1 MKRSLLALIP
11 VLAFTAVLAG
21 CGDKKGPGP
30 VAAKNFSE
38 YTDEFLKFSIRY
50 PSDWKSGVSAGSQ
63 AVFYSNPGVADGFI
77 RYEPKGQKGAKIDIH
92 AMKGGQEDLNK
103 SITELKDPFT
113 DQKVFK
119 EPEQVTLNGMPA
131 TKISY
136 SFDVD
141 DTKFTA
147 ERFYVMKDSVVTY
160 LETAV
165 IGEYSDYAAIFD
177 SARASFKPGVMAVAA
192 APRVD
197 STGAV
202 TRGDSD
208 LVEPPAA
215 TMKSYSGQYFSID
228 YPSNFNPGT
237 SRAGGAL
244 ASMNFAGARNDS
256 YFQVDVID
264 PKGADLASIVEQN
277 KRNYGGKA
285 ASATKVGGA
294 NAFVFNYGGKDV
306 GSRAYFTI
314 AGNGKLYRITVNW
327 FRPQQD
333 SYLPAFEKA
342 VASFKA
348 K

>member
-11 VLAFTAVLAG
+11 VLTLAVAVAA
-21 CGDKKGPGP
+21 CGGKKESGP
-30 VAAKNFSE
+30 VAAKSFAQ
-38 YTDEFLKFSIRY
+38 YTDEFLKFGVRY
-50 PSDWKSGVSAGSQ
+50 PSDWKAGVSAGSQ
-63 AVFYSNPGVADGFI
+63 AVFYSNAAAADGFI
-77 RYEPKGQKGAKIDIH
+77 RYEPNKQRGAKIDVH
-92 AMKGGQEDLNK
+92 AVKGGQEDLNK
-103 SITELKDPFT
+103 SIAELKDPFT
-113 DQKVFK
+113 DPKVFK
-119 EPEQVTLNGMPA
+119 EPEQVTLNGLPA

-136 SFDVD
+136 SFEVE

-147 ERFYVMKDSVVTY
+147 ERYYVMKDSVVSY

-165 IGEYSDYAAIFD
+165 IGDYNDYAAIFD
-177 SARASFKPGVMAVAA
+177 TARASFQPGMVTSV

-197 STGAV
+197 SNGTV
-202 TRGDSD
+202 TRIDSD

-215 TMKSYSGQYFSID
+215 TMKTYSGPQFSIE

-264 PKGADLASIVEQN
+264 PKGIELDKIVDQN
-277 KRNYGGKA
+277 KKNYGGKA
-285 ASATKVGGA
+285 PSATTVGGQKGY
-294 NAFVFNYGGKDV
+294 VFNYGGKDV
-306 GSRAYFTI
+306 GSKAYFVI
-314 AGNGKLYRITVNW
+314 ANSKLYRITVNW
-327 FRPQQD
+327 FRAQQA
-333 SYLPAFEKA
+333 SYLPAFDKA